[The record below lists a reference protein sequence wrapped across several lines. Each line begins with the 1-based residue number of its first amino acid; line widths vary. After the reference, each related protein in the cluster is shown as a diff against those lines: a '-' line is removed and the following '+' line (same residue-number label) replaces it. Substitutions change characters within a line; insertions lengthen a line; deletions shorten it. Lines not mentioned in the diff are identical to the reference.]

1 VWSSRRPR
9 SQEGEGYASCFVLP
23 IGTLLDG
30 VFAVEGTGSLGAGLT
45 RFLVNHEE
53 RVLEVA
59 GCDGS
64 GKHDCV
70 TAADPTAFS

>member
-53 RVLEVA
+53 WVLEV
-59 GCDGS
+59 GRLRREPQ
-64 GKHDCV
+64 
-70 TAADPTAFS
+70 T